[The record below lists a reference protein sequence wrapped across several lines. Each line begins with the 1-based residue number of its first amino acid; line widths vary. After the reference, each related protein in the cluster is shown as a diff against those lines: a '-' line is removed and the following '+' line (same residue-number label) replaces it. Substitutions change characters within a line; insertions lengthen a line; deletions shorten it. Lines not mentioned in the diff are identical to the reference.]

1 VAEQKIYADGEWRD
15 AAIYQRDLLKCGNII
30 AGPAIITQLDSTTL
44 ILPGH
49 DGEIDALGNIL
60 IRPPTPS

>member
-1 VAEQKIYADGEWRD
+1 
-15 AAIYQRDLLKCGNII
+15 
-30 AGPAIITQLDSTTL
+30 L